1 MSTVASKQEKCL
13 EQQTWLSEILF
24 HKVNLI
30 NIFNALRHK
39 NIKRSQRKY
48 FSRVIFNDYTQD
60 NTLERI
66 NTNNTNIV
74 YINLQ
79 FFAGQILP
87 RQLYY
92 LYESV
97 KNKNDVFTFDDP
109 ATSFDSI
116 DNENIVRLK
125 KEWNE
130 NLKNFIISL
139 NDSEIAIFIL
149 FSDSIKEL
157 SDIYEL
163 FFVIDISFLIEG
175 ILNIDQKLFA
185 SNLTN
190 REKESDYENTIKDL
204 KNDNSYLVRIID
216 ELERDNLELTEK
228 SQTYENELLSLNVKL
243 DEKDRNAKIAEE
255 QFQKYVSEISDV
267 MRKNE
272 SLNQSIAFFENI
284 LRDLKNE
291 NERLYEQLS
300 SRKCFHFF

>member
-1 MSTVASKQEKCL
+1 MSTVASKQEKSL

-48 FSRVIFNDYTQD
+48 FSRVIFNDSTEN
-60 NTLERI
+60 NTLERM
-66 NTNNTNIV
+66 NTHTTNIV
-74 YINLQ
+74 YMNLQ
-79 FFAGQILP
+79 FFAGQVLP

-97 KNKNDVFTFDDP
+97 KNKNQVFTFDDP

-116 DNENIVRLK
+116 DNESIVRLK

-139 NDSEIAIFIL
+139 NDSEIAKFIL

-163 FFVIDISFLIEG
+163 FFVNDISFLIEG

-190 REKESDYENTIKDL
+190 REKESDYEITIKDL

-216 ELERDNLELTEK
+216 ELERDILEVTEK

-243 DEKDRNAKIAEE
+243 DEKDRNAKITEE

-272 SLNQSIAFFENI
+272 SLNQSIAVLENI

-291 NERLYEQLS
+291 NEQLYERIS
-300 SRKCFHFF
+300 SRKCFPFF